1 MIVNQSYSPVKD
13 ASRRSIKAAIPSWTS
28 LLFMGI
34 KSGSSS
40 SIPSRQTQIRRN
52 FVELFL
58 AVILKKHAEEF
69 MKIRF
74 PGEAIATVGSL
85 WPDRPVWPLGR
96 PGCFGLVPAIENS

>member
-52 FVELFL
+52 LVELFL
-58 AVILKKHAEEF
+58 VVTLRRAKWVAI
-69 MKIRF
+69 KISYVAAL
-74 PGEAIATVGSL
+74 EQ
-85 WPDRPVWPLGR
+85 
-96 PGCFGLVPAIENS
+96 